1 MKRYETIFIV
11 QVDTSADELNSLIER
26 YKNIVAALKGT
37 LIKVEKWGKR
47 KLAYEIKKQWNGFY
61 VMLDFA
67 GKSTIIEELERNFK
81 IDDKVLKFM
90 TIMKDANAD
99 LAAIEREKEEA
110 AQAEAQ
116 RAKSAAEAAAA
127 KAEAAAA
134 KAEAAA
140 AAAKAEAEAPKEPS
154 TTETALP

>member
-26 YKNIVAALKGT
+26 YKNIVTALKGT

-127 KAEAAAA
+127 KAEA
-134 KAEAAA
+134 ES
-140 AAAKAEAEAPKEPS
+140 PKEPS